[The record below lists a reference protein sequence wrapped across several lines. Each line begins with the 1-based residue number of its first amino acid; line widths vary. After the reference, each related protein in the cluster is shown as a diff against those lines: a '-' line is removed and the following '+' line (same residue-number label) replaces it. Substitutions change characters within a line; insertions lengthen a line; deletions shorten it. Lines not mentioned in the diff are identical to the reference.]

1 MTKIYTVFVMLFLDS
16 ALSTTIEGLMMLG
29 REAWDL
35 VTVSKRLQYTVF
47 TGCYRV
53 PEAIRLLEKLIL
65 MLNIPMV
72 VMETF

>member
-1 MTKIYTVFVMLFLDS
+1 MTEICTIFVMLFLDS

-47 TGCYRV
+47 TSCYRV
-53 PEAIRLLEKLIL
+53 PEAIILLEKLIL
-65 MLNIPMV
+65 IFNIPMV

>member
-1 MTKIYTVFVMLFLDS
+1 MTKIYTIFVMLFLDS

-35 VTVSKRLQYTVF
+35 VTVSKGLQYTVF

-53 PEAIRLLEKLIL
+53 PEAIILEKLIL
-65 MLNIPMV
+65 IFNIPTV
-72 VMETF
+72 VVETF